1 MRVGADVARR
11 ARGRQ
16 SARGASRSRLW
27 PPTYGQTL
35 RRFTVSAADAR
46 RFSHGRQPAASRRA
60 PRALEVVYSDT
71 TLRVI
76 GHNGELITT
85 VPRNSRA
92 EITRFNAYG
101 TRQPG

>member
-1 MRVGADVARR
+1 
-11 ARGRQ
+11 
-16 SARGASRSRLW
+16 
-27 PPTYGQTL
+27 
-35 RRFTVSAADAR
+35 
-46 RFSHGRQPAASRRA
+46 
-60 PRALEVVYSDT
+60 
-71 TLRVI
+71 LRVI